1 MSTYLPHFFYFKVQ
15 IFKHLVDE
23 ELIDTDHINI
33 MSQYNAQCTNIRKA
47 LNKEKI
53 IQFNVNTVVASQG
66 L

>member
-1 MSTYLPHFFYFKVQ
+1 
-15 IFKHLVDE
+15 LVDE

-33 MSQYNAQCTNIRKA
+33 MSQYNAQCANIRKA

-66 L
+66 S